1 MADETKG
8 IYLSSFF
15 SEADIVFDKT
25 VPSQFNLL
33 HDLVSCVVKNHLPDV
48 RAELILDEVLHRERR
63 GPTVIGN
70 GIALPHARIAGL
82 EKPYIALGIYPAGV
96 LSTESTEP
104 VKLVFLLLIPES
116 QPARYLQILRA
127 LSTLLRDA
135 DTVDRLA
142 YSESPEHVM
151 QFLRRS
157 EMKLPD
163 YICAGDLMSSVF
175 DSIRA
180 EDPLST
186 ALDSFMLN
194 DKLEIPIVDEQ
205 SRLKGAVDIH
215 ALLECFVPKGLR
227 RFFPMLQDNPA
238 PTMEV
243 LAECMHKAHSIPA
256 KHAMKEDLC
265 TCYVDTPAREIA
277 ADMAEKNATKCYVV
291 DKESHLIGVITLAQ
305 FFRRI
310 LKD

>member
-1 MADETKG
+1 MAEEKNS

-15 SEADIVFDKT
+15 SEEDIVFDKT

-33 HDLVSCVVKNHLPDV
+33 HDLVERVVRNHLPDV
-48 RAELILDEVLHRERR
+48 RAESILDEVLHRERCS
-63 GPTVIGN
+63 PTVIGN
-70 GIALPHARIAGL
+70 GIALPHARIVGL
-82 EKPYIALGIYPAGV
+82 DKPYIALGIYPAGIRP
-96 LSTESTEP
+96 SEKEDP
-104 VKLVFLLLIPES
+104 VKLVFLLLVPQS
-116 QPARYLQILRA
+116 QPARYLQILRS
-127 LSTLLRDA
+127 LSNLFRDK

-163 YICAGDLMSSVF
+163 YICAGDLMSSVY
-175 DSIRA
+175 DRLGVD
-180 EDPLST
+180 EPLSK

-194 DKLEIPIVDEQ
+194 DKLEIPIVDEH
-205 SRLKGAVDIH
+205 SRLAGAVEVH

-227 RFFPMLQDNPA
+227 RFFPRLQENPA

-243 LAECMHKAHSIPA
+243 LADCMHKAHSIPA
-256 KHAMKEDLC
+256 KHAMKTDVC
-265 TCYVDTPAREIA
+265 TCHVDTPAREIA
-277 ADMAEKNATKCYVV
+277 ADMAEQNATICYVV
-291 DKESHLIGVITLAQ
+291 DKDKHLIGVVPLTQ